1 MKKLILIF
9 AAAIAVTF
17 VACDKNEKNLPE
29 EMSLSTDN
37 DITGSNE
44 LEDAIT
50 IVDYNGMNLDFTI
63 TPINSTTHE
72 GVNRVQGNV
81 STYEIA
87 MTNKDTKTTTKS
99 ILSVQNE
106 PDGSFIATNSVAS
119 VDVSIM
125 KFDPTGL
132 LVGFELPDD
141 VGVLDDLTLA
151 CVSDTFG
158 KIIDV
163 MGPIDS
169 ALCSMMAIPC
179 YTLVFMSA
187 VECCKGNLKSCP

>member
-1 MKKLILIF
+1 MKNLIYIF
-9 AAAIAVTF
+9 VAVILVMF
-17 VACDKNEKNLPE
+17 AACDKNEKNLPE

-106 PDGSFIATNSVAS
+106 PDGSCIATNAVAG
-119 VDVSIM
+119 VDVSVM
-125 KFDPTGL
+125 KFDQAGL
-132 LVGFELPDD
+132 LVGVENRDFELNHE
-141 VGVLDDLTLA
+141 LSE
-151 CVSDTFG
+151 CVSKQFG
-158 KIIDV
+158 RIMDS
-163 MGPIDS
+163 MGPLDS
-169 ALCSMMAIPC
+169 AACALMAPIC
-179 YTLVFMSA
+179 YGLVFMSA
-187 VECCKGNLKSCP
+187 VECCKGSISGCP